1 MKTLAKI
8 LLAVGTVMLVAA
20 VLSKLINSPIL
31 CSKPGAIFGFVDSCL
46 LLAIGLLL
54 LEEKK

>member
-8 LLAVGTVMLVAA
+8 LLTVGVLMLVVA
-20 VLSKLINSPIL
+20 VLSKLMNAPLLGSLPSSIL
-31 CSKPGAIFGFVDSCL
+31 GFADTCL
-46 LLAIGLLL
+46 LLAIGVLL